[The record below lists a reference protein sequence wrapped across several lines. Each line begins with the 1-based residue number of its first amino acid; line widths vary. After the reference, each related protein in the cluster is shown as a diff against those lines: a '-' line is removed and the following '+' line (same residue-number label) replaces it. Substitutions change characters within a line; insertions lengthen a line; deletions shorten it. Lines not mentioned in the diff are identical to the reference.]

1 MGAPSPHG
9 RAVRLGPADLG
20 ARVAV
25 IAEIGNNHEGDMDVA
40 RQLVDAAAEAG
51 CDAVK
56 LQALTASGLVG
67 PADPARV
74 AQLRSY
80 ELGAEGYRDLC
91 RRGRGLGMAVG
102 VTPLDIGMIDAFD
115 GEVDFWKVA
124 SGDNDHMPLLARLA
138 GAEPP
143 VLISS
148 GGTDLAGIRAAV
160 ERLAGSEVCV
170 LHCVSAYPTPD
181 DDANLRAIPA
191 LAEALG
197 TVVGYS
203 DHTLG
208 IAAAP
213 LAVALGARAVEKHIT
228 LDRSR
233 TTFRDH
239 ALSADPADMAALV
252 AAVRQAEAMLGDGD
266 PGVRASEAG
275 SLPGMRRSVCAA
287 RDLPAGH
294 RLAAGDLTWLR
305 PGGGIAP
312 GDGDSLLGRA
322 LGRDVAA
329 GVAIAAADLAG

>member
-1 MGAPSPHG
+1 M
-9 RAVRLGPADLG
+9 RLGTIDLD

-25 IAEIGNNHEGDMDVA
+25 IAEIGNNHEGDLDVA
-40 RQLVDAAAEAG
+40 RALVDAAADAG

-80 ELGAEGYRDLC
+80 ELGVEGYRELC
-91 RRGRGLGMAVG
+91 RRGRARGMAVG
-102 VTPLDIGMIDAFD
+102 VTPLEIGMIDALA

-124 SGDNDHMPLLARLA
+124 SGDNDHMPMLDRLA
-138 GAEPP
+138 DAGPP
-143 VLISS
+143 VVVSS
-148 GGTDLAGIRAAV
+148 GGAGLDAMRAAV
-160 ERLAGSEVCV
+160 ERLAGAEVCV

-181 DDANLRAIPA
+181 DDANLRAIPV
-191 LAEALG
+191 LADALG
-197 TVVGYS
+197 VTVGYS

-213 LAVALGARAVEKHIT
+213 LAVALGARAIEKHIT
-228 LDRSR
+228 LDRGR

-252 AAVRQAEAMLGDGD
+252 GAVRQAEAMLGDGD
-266 PGVRASEAG
+266 PGVRPSEAG

-287 RDLPAGH
+287 RDLAAGH
-294 RLAAGDLTWLR
+294 VLAAGDLTWLR
-305 PGGGIAP
+305 PGGGVAP
-312 GDGDSLLGRA
+312 GGEGALLGRA
-322 LGRDVAA
+322 LSRDVAA
-329 GVAIAAADLAG
+329 GAPVAPADLAG

>member
-1 MGAPSPHG
+1 M
-9 RAVRLGPADLG
+9 RLGPVDLD

-25 IAEIGNNHEGDMDVA
+25 IAEIGNNHEGDLDVA
-40 RQLVDAAAEAG
+40 RELVDAAAEAG

-80 ELGAEGYRDLC
+80 ELGVEGYRDLC
-91 RRGRGLGMAVG
+91 RRGRALGMAVG
-102 VTPLDIGMIDAFD
+102 VTPLEIGMIDALG

-124 SGDNDHMPLLARLA
+124 SGDNDHMPMLDRLA
-138 GAEPP
+138 GAGPP
-143 VLISS
+143 VLISC
-148 GGTDLAGIRAAV
+148 GGTDLAGMRDAV
-160 ERLAGSEVCV
+160 ERLGGSEVCV

-181 DDANLRAIPA
+181 EDANLRAIPV

-197 TVVGYS
+197 RTIGYS

-213 LAVALGARAVEKHIT
+213 LAAALGARAIEKHIT
-228 LDRSR
+228 LDRTR

-252 AAVRQAEAMLGDGD
+252 GAVRRAVAMLGDGD

-275 SLPGMRRSVCAA
+275 SLPGMRRSVCVA

-294 RLAAGDLTWLR
+294 VLAEGDLTWLR

-312 GDGDSLLGRA
+312 GDEGVLLGRA
-322 LGRDVAA
+322 LARDVAA
-329 GVAIAAADLAG
+329 GTPVVPADLVG

>member
-1 MGAPSPHG
+1 M
-9 RAVRLGPADLG
+9 RLGPIDLD

-25 IAEIGNNHEGDMDVA
+25 IAEIGNNHEGDLEVA
-40 RQLVDAAAEAG
+40 RALVDAAAAAG

-56 LQALTASGLVG
+56 LQALTAAGLVG

-80 ELGAEGYRDLC
+80 ELGAEGYRELC
-91 RRGRGLGMAVG
+91 RRGRSHGMAVG
-102 VTPLDIGMIDAFD
+102 VTPLELGMVDALA

-124 SGDNDHMPLLARLA
+124 SGDNDHMPLLDRLA
-138 GAEPP
+138 AAGPP

-160 ERLAGSEVCV
+160 ERLAGAEVCV

-181 DDANLRAIPA
+181 EDANLRAIPS
-191 LAEALG
+191 LADALG
-197 TVVGYS
+197 VTTGYS

-213 LAVALGARAVEKHIT
+213 LAVALGARAIEKHIT

-266 PGVRASEAG
+266 PGVRPSEAG

-294 RLAAGDLTWLR
+294 LLSVGDLTWLR
-305 PGGGIAP
+305 PGGGVPP
-312 GDGDSLLGRA
+312 GGEGALLGRA
-322 LGRDVAA
+322 LVRDVAA
-329 GVAIAAADLAG
+329 GTPVGPAEVA